1 MSNKLLKQEEIDALL
16 NSQVSEPTQPE
27 SADADFLEE
36 PVQEILSEESVSGE
50 PEPEIAAAQT
60 IAEKPEDFSGLTEE
74 QKDALGEV
82 GNICMGSA
90 STTLSMLLNQ
100 KVNITSPR
108 VTITTL
114 KELFDGFDI
123 PHITIFVRF
132 IEGLSG
138 FNLLI
143 MKIQDAAVLAD
154 LMMGGNGSIITE
166 ELNEI
171 GTSAASEAMN
181 QMIGSASTSM
191 ATMFNR
197 TVNISPPETKI
208 CHNSEDLD
216 NLNIIAEG
224 PIVTVWFDMAIGNI
238 LNTQLMQVMGLDTAR
253 EEAGL
258 ILGQLSGA
266 DGSTPPAEEE
276 SQSYD
281 LTDSTGASGTPVQPV
296 ESEDFLMQKPAEA
309 APSSGGEPDLKK
321 MLPELE
327 KPAKAASP
335 RPPSPARSLVSPPGF
350 DQHRLDMILDIP
362 LKVTVLLGRTRW
374 PIKDILGLSP
384 GSVVEMQSL
393 VDEPVEVLVNGT
405 LVATGEVVVVNEN
418 FGVRITNIIGPE
430 ERLKKLGR

>member
-1 MSNKLLKQEEIDALL
+1 MSNRLLKQAEIEALL
-16 NSQVSEPTQPE
+16 NAQDAEPAQPE
-27 SADADFLEE
+27 SAGADSLEE
-36 PVQEILSEESVSGE
+36 PVQEILSEEGVSGE
-50 PEPEIAAAQT
+50 PEPEIAAAPT
-60 IAEKPEDFSGLTEE
+60 AAEKLEDFSGLTEE

-108 VTITTL
+108 VTITNL
-114 KELFDGFDI
+114 KDLFDSFDI

-132 IEGLSG
+132 TKGLSG

-154 LMMGGNGSIITE
+154 LMMGGDGSHITE

-171 GTSAASEAMN
+171 GVSAASEAMN

-216 NLNIIAEG
+216 YLNITTEG
-224 PIVTVWFDMAIGNI
+224 SIVTVWFDMAIGNI
-238 LNTQLMQVMGLDTAR
+238 LNTQIMQVMGLDTAR

-258 ILGQLSGA
+258 ILGQLSGT
-266 DGSTPPAEEE
+266 DGSTPPVEEE
-276 SQSYD
+276 SQSDD
-281 LTDSTGASGTPVQPV
+281 LADSAGAAGVPVQPV
-296 ESEDFLMQKPAEA
+296 GFGDLPMQEPVAA
-309 APSSGGEPDLKK
+309 APFSVIEPDLKK
-321 MLPELE
+321 ELPQLE
-327 KPAKAASP
+327 KPAKAAGP
-335 RPPSPARSLVSPPGF
+335 RPASPARSLAAPPGF

-374 PIKDILGLSP
+374 PIKDILSLSP

-418 FGVRITNIIGPE
+418 FGVRITNIVGPE
-430 ERLKKLGR
+430 ERLQKLGG

>member
-1 MSNKLLKQEEIDALL
+1 MSNRLLKQEEIDALL
-16 NSQVSEPTQPE
+16 NAKVSEPAQPE

-36 PVQEILSEESVSGE
+36 PVQDILSEEVVSGE

-60 IAEKPEDFSGLTEE
+60 VAEKSEETGLTGE

-108 VTITTL
+108 VTITSL
-114 KELFDGFDI
+114 RELFDSFDI

-154 LMMGGNGSIITE
+154 LMMGGDGSQITE

-171 GTSAASEAMN
+171 GVSAASEAMN
-181 QMIGSASTSM
+181 QMIGSASTAM

-216 NLNIIAEG
+216 YLNITSEG
-224 PIVTVWFDMAIGNI
+224 SIVTVWFDMAIGNI
-238 LNTQLMQVMGLDTAR
+238 LNTHLMQVMGLDTAR

-258 ILGQLSGA
+258 ILGQLFGTDDSA
-266 DGSTPPAEEE
+266 PPAEEE
-276 SQSYD
+276 SQSNELAD
-281 LTDSTGASGTPVQPV
+281 DTSASGDIIQPV
-296 ESEDFLMQKPAEA
+296 DFEEFLMEEPAEA
-309 APSSGGEPDLKK
+309 APFSFVETDLKK
-321 MLPELE
+321 ELPELK
-327 KPAKAASP
+327 KPPKAASP
-335 RPPSPARSLVSPPGF
+335 RPASPARSLAAPPGF

-418 FGVRITNIIGPE
+418 FGVRITNIVGPE
-430 ERLKKLGR
+430 ERLQKLGK